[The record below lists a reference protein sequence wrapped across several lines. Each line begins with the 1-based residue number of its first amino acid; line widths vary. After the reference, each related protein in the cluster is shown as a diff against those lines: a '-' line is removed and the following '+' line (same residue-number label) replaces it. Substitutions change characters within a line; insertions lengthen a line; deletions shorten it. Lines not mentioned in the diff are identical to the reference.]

1 MALKVLI
8 EIYLYLQGGY
18 QENEAKFFTVK
29 HGQRLRDNRPEQ
41 KQERFRSDIS
51 FGIWFIKYGKCYKG
65 EKQYPFCEEGVTN
78 PFNSLEK
85 RDVQDLNK

>member
-1 MALKVLI
+1 MALRVLT
-8 EIYLYLQGGY
+8 EIYLFLQGGY
-18 QENEAKFFTVK
+18 QENEAKFFTAK

-41 KQERFRSDIS
+41 KQERFRLHIS
-51 FGIWFIKYGKCYKG
+51 FGIWFIKYGKCHKG
-65 EKQYPFCEEGVTN
+65 EKQYPFYEEGVTN